1 MNIKLSKAAIQ
12 LREQIDDHFPDR
24 DRRSDSG
31 LYSDSKHRS
40 RKSDH
45 NPDEQGWV
53 RGYDCDR
60 DLHSG
65 GKPDD
70 MPYLVNQLRILCQTK
85 KEKRVSYIIFDGQI
99 CSPILNWKWRKYTG
113 ANKHTHHCHVS
124 FKKTADNDGR
134 FFQIP
139 MLGGN

>member
-12 LREQIDDHFPDR
+12 LREQIDDHFPGR
-24 DRRSDSG
+24 DRTSDGWLGDYRHS
-31 LYSDSKHRS
+31 L

-45 NPDEQGWV
+45 NPDAQGWV
-53 RGYDCDR
+53 RAVDVTTNLGPKG
-60 DLHSG
+60 H
-65 GKPDD
+65 
-70 MPYLVNQLRILCQTK
+70 MPYLADQIRTIARKDGRI
-85 KEKRVSYIIFDGQI
+85 SYIIFNGRI
-99 CSPILNWKWRKYTG
+99 ASSLMGWKWRKYTG
-113 ANKHTHHCHVS
+113 INSHKHHCHIS

>member
-12 LREQIDDHFPDR
+12 LREQVDDHFPGR
-24 DRRSDSG
+24 DRTSDG
-31 LYSDSKHRS
+31 WLGDYRHAL

-45 NPDEQGWV
+45 NPDAQGWV
-53 RGYDCDR
+53 RAIDVTANLGPK
-60 DLHSG
+60 G
-65 GKPDD
+65 Q
-70 MPYLVNQLRILCQTK
+70 MPYLADQIRTIARKDGRI
-85 KEKRVSYIIFDGQI
+85 SYIIFNGRI
-99 CSPILNWKWRKYTG
+99 ASSLMGWKWRKYTG
-113 ANKHTHHCHVS
+113 INQHKHHCHIS